1 MLKILKNILNLLLP
15 PRCKLCGAI
24 VEDDDTLCSDCYNKF
39 DFITQPYCSHCGH
52 PFDDVYQI
60 GKNSSR
66 MLCATCAKDKKPWF
80 RLCRS
85 AYKYQEESKN
95 LILSFKFH
103 DCTDDAKIL
112 AKWMF
117 RAGDD
122 IWNKGVDVIVP
133 VPLHYSRLVK
143 RKYNQAAMLAVE
155 LSKLTGIP
163 VDLTHLIRHRKTR
176 PQVEFSGHVRVKN
189 VKGAFSIKSIKAFQG
204 KRVLLVDDVLTT
216 SSTLKECAKAIAKA
230 KPKSI
235 DLLTAARVC

>member
-1 MLKILKNILNLLLP
+1 MLDLILP
-15 PRCKLCGAI
+15 PRCKKCGKI
-24 VEDDDTLCSDCYNKF
+24 ICDDDALCDDCFNELN
-39 DFITQPYCSHCGH
+39 FISAPYCQRCGI
-52 PFDDVYQI
+52 PFEDVG
-60 GKNSSR
+60 GKPPHNW
-66 MLCATCAKDKKPWF
+66 LCAECARDKHPWF

-85 AYKYQEESKN
+85 ALHYDEFGKA
-95 LILSFKFH
+95 LIIALKFY
-103 DCTDDAKIL
+103 DRTDDARIL
-112 AKWMF
+112 AKWMKL
-117 RAGDD
+117 AGKD
-122 IWNKGVDVIVP
+122 IWAQGVDVIVP
-133 VPLHYSRLVK
+133 IPLHYTRLIK

-216 SSTLKECAKAIAKA
+216 GSTLKECAKAIAKA